1 MAEDIREKSNF
12 IWEAIRSDLAEGK
25 NGGRVQTRFPPEPNG
40 YLHIG
45 HVKALTV
52 DFATAEKFGGVCN
65 LRFDDTNPTKEKE
78 EFVEAIKDDI
88 HWLGFEYGAVYYAS
102 EQYDQIFEYACDL
115 IRRGLAYVDDLS
127 KEEMRA
133 YRGTLKEPGKNSPY
147 RDRTPE
153 ENMDLFLR
161 MKNGEFPEGSRTLRA
176 KIDMASPNINLRD
189 PAIYRIKYAT
199 HHRTGDKWCIYPMY
213 DFAHPIGDA
222 LEGVTHSLCS
232 LEYEI
237 HRPLYDWVVDVCG
250 FEQKPRQIEFARLNL
265 TNTVMSKRKLRKL
278 VEEHHVAG
286 WDDPRMPT
294 LAGMRRRGYTS
305 AAVRDFIDRIG
316 VSKADSIVDHRLL
329 EHCVRN
335 DLNEIAPR
343 AMAVLDP
350 LKVVLTNVPE
360 GTVEP
365 CEIENHPKKPEM
377 GTHTLPLTREIYIER
392 EDFMVDA
399 PKKYFRL
406 KPDGEV
412 RLKGAYIIKCERY
425 DLNDDGSVACVY
437 CTIDPDSKSGMPGA
451 DRKVKGTIHWVS
463 ATENMPLEARLY
475 DVLILDDKT
484 EDKAEEAPA
493 DAAEDEDA
501 EESAAGDDFL
511 RQVNPDSLKVVRG
524 YGEPWLAGAK
534 VGDSFQFL
542 RNAYFCKDKDSTD
555 ELAVFNRVVVLKDS
569 FKVE

>member
-1 MAEDIREKSNF
+1 MAEEIKEKSNF
-12 IWEAIRSDLAEGK
+12 IWEAIKSDLAEGK

-237 HRPLYDWVVDVCG
+237 HRPLYDWVVNVCG

-305 AAVRDFIDRIG
+305 AAVRDFIDRIC
-316 VSKADSIVDHRLL
+316 VSKADSTVDHRLL
-329 EHCVRN
+329 EYCVRN
-335 DLNEIAPR
+335 DLGEVAPR

-350 LKVVLTNVPE
+350 VKVVLTNIPE
-360 GTVEP
+360 GTVEL

-377 GTHTLPLTREIYIER
+377 GTHQIPLTREIYIER
-392 EDFMVDA
+392 EDFMIDA

-425 DLNDDGSVACVY
+425 DVDEAGNVTCIY
-437 CTIDPDSKSGMPGA
+437 CTVDPTSKSGSEGA

-463 ATENMPLEARLY
+463 AEQNVPLTARLY
-475 DVLILDDKT
+475 DVLILDEKP
-484 EDKAEEAPA
+484 EEAPA
-493 DAAEDEDA
+493 EAAEDEDA
-501 EESAAGDDFL
+501 EEAAASDDFL
-511 RQVNPDSLKVVRG
+511 RQVNPDSLKVVNG
-524 YGEPWLAGAK
+524 YGEPWLAEAK

-542 RNAYFCKDKDSTD
+542 RTAYFCKDKDSTD
-555 ELAVFNRVVVLKDS
+555 EKAVFNRVVTLKDS
-569 FKVE
+569 FKLD

>member
-1 MAEDIREKSNF
+1 MAEEIKEKSNF
-12 IWEAIRSDLAEGK
+12 IWEAIRADIAAGK

-88 HWLGFEYGAVYYAS
+88 HWLGFQYGNVYYAS
-102 EQYDQIFEYACDL
+102 EQYDQIYEFALDL

-127 KEEMRA
+127 KEEIRA

-161 MKNGEFPEGSRTLRA
+161 MKNGEFPEGSRVLRA

-189 PAIYRIKYAT
+189 PTIYRIKYAT

-237 HRPLYDWVVDVCG
+237 HRPLYDWVVNVCG

-316 VSKADSIVDHRLL
+316 VSKADSTVDHRLL
-329 EHCVRN
+329 EYCVRN
-335 DLNEIAPR
+335 DLNEVAPR

-350 LKVVLTNVPE
+350 VKVVLTNLPE
-360 GTVEP
+360 GTVEL

-377 GTHTLPLTREIYIER
+377 GTHQIPLTREIYIER
-392 EDFMVDA
+392 EDFMIDA

-425 DLNDDGSVACVY
+425 DVDAEGNVTCIY
-437 CTIDPDSKSGMPGA
+437 CTVDPTSKSGSEGA
-451 DRKVKGTIHWVS
+451 ERKVKGTIHWVS
-463 ATENMPLEARLY
+463 AEQNVPFEARLY
-475 DVLILDDKT
+475 DVLILD
-484 EDKAEEAPA
+484 EKAEETPTEAS
-493 DAAEDEDA
+493 EDDEGEDA
-501 EESAAGDDFL
+501 AAGDDFL
-511 RQVNPDSLKVVRG
+511 RQVNPDSLRVVHG
-524 YGEPWLAGAK
+524 YGEPWLADAK

-542 RNAYFCKDKDSTD
+542 RTAYFCKDKDSTD
-555 ELAVFNRVVVLKDS
+555 EMAVFNRVVILKDS

>member
-1 MAEDIREKSNF
+1 MAEEIKEKSNF
-12 IWEAIRSDLAEGK
+12 IWEAIKSDLAEGK

-316 VSKADSIVDHRLL
+316 VSKADSTVDHRLL
-329 EHCVRN
+329 EYCVRN
-335 DLNEIAPR
+335 DLGEVAPR

-350 LKVVLTNVPE
+350 VRVVLTNIPE
-360 GTVEP
+360 GTVEL

-377 GTHTLPLTREIYIER
+377 GTHQIPLTREIYIER
-392 EDFMVDA
+392 EDFMIDA

-425 DLNDDGSVACVY
+425 DVDEAGNVTCIY
-437 CTIDPDSKSGMPGA
+437 CTVDPTSKSGMPGA

-463 ATENMPLEARLY
+463 AEQNVPFEARLY
-475 DVLILDDKT
+475 DVLILDEKP
-484 EDKAEEAPA
+484 EDAPA
-493 DAAEDEDA
+493 EAGEDEDA
-501 EESAAGDDFL
+501 EEAAAGDDFL
-511 RQVNPDSLKVVRG
+511 RQVNPDSLKVVSG
-524 YGEPWLAGAK
+524 YGEPWLADAK

-542 RNAYFCKDKDSTD
+542 RTAYFCKDKDSTD
-555 ELAVFNRVVVLKDS
+555 EKAVFNRVVTLKDS
-569 FKVE
+569 FKLD

>member
-1 MAEDIREKSNF
+1 MAEEIKEKSNF
-12 IWEAIRSDLAEGK
+12 IWEAIKSDLAEGK

-237 HRPLYDWVVDVCG
+237 HRPLYDWVVNVCG

-316 VSKADSIVDHRLL
+316 VSKADSTVDHRLL
-329 EHCVRN
+329 EYCVRN
-335 DLNEIAPR
+335 DLGEVAPR

-350 LKVVLTNVPE
+350 VKVVLTNIPE
-360 GTVEP
+360 GTVEL

-377 GTHTLPLTREIYIER
+377 GTHQIPLTREIYIER
-392 EDFMVDA
+392 EDFMIDA

-425 DLNDDGSVACVY
+425 DVDEAGNVTCIY
-437 CTIDPDSKSGMPGA
+437 CTVDPTSKSGSEGA

-463 ATENMPLEARLY
+463 AEQNLPLTARLY
-475 DVLILDDKT
+475 DVLILDDKP
-484 EDKAEEAPA
+484 EETPA

-501 EESAAGDDFL
+501 EEAAASDDFL
-511 RQVNPDSLKVVRG
+511 RQVNPDSLKVVNG
-524 YGEPWLAGAK
+524 YGEPWLAEAK

-542 RNAYFCKDKDSTD
+542 RTAYFCKDKDSTD
-555 ELAVFNRVVVLKDS
+555 EKAVFNRVVTLKDS
-569 FKVE
+569 FKLD

>member
-12 IWEAIRSDLAEGK
+12 IWEAIKSDLAEGK

-133 YRGTLKEPGKNSPY
+133 YRGTLTEPGKNSPY

-199 HHRTGDKWCIYPMY
+199 HHRTGDKWCVYPMY

-316 VSKADSIVDHRLL
+316 VSKADSVVDHRLL
-329 EHCVRN
+329 EHCVRS
-335 DLNEIAPR
+335 DLGEIAPR

-350 LKVVLTNVPE
+350 LKVVLTNIPE
-360 GTVEP
+360 GTVEA

-377 GTHTLPLTREIYIER
+377 GTHTIPLTREIYIER

-412 RLKGAYIIKCERY
+412 RLKGAYIIRCERY
-425 DLNDDGSVACVY
+425 DLNEDGSVACVY
-437 CTIDPDSKSGMPGA
+437 CTVDPDSKSGMPGA

-475 DVLILDDKT
+475 DVLILD
-484 EDKAEEAPA
+484 EKAEEAPA

-511 RQVNPDSLKVVRG
+511 RQVNPDSLRVVRG

-555 ELAVFNRVVVLKDS
+555 ELAVFNRVVMLKDS
-569 FKVE
+569 FKVD

>member
-1 MAEDIREKSNF
+1 MAEEIKEKSNF
-12 IWEAIRSDLAEGK
+12 IWEAIKADLAEGK

-88 HWLGFEYGAVYYAS
+88 HWLGFEYGNVYYAS
-102 EQYDQIFEYACDL
+102 EQYERIYEYALDL

-127 KEEMRA
+127 KEEIRA

-161 MKNGEFPEGSRTLRA
+161 MKNGEFPEGSHVLRA

-189 PAIYRIKYAT
+189 PTIYRIKYAT
-199 HHRTGDKWCIYPMY
+199 HHRTGDTWCIYPMY

-237 HRPLYDWVVDVCG
+237 HRPLYDWVVNVCG
-250 FEQKPRQIEFARLNL
+250 FENKPRQIEFARLNL

-278 VEEHHVAG
+278 VEEGHVAG

-316 VSKADSIVDHRLL
+316 VSKADSTVDHRLL
-329 EHCVRN
+329 EYCVRN

-350 LKVVLTNVPE
+350 VKVVLTNLPE
-360 GTVEP
+360 DHVEL

-412 RLKGAYIIKCERY
+412 RLKGAYIIRCERY
-425 DLNDDGSVACVY
+425 DLDENGNVTCIY
-437 CTIDPDSKSGMPGA
+437 CTVDPTSKSGSEGA
-451 DRKVKGTIHWVS
+451 ERKVKGTIHWVS
-463 ATENMPLEARLY
+463 ATQNLPIEARLY
-475 DVLILDDKT
+475 DVLILD
-484 EDKAEEAPA
+484 EKAEEVPA
-493 DAAEDEDA
+493 EASEDE

-511 RQVNPDSLKVVRG
+511 RQVNPDSLRVVRG
-524 YGEPWLAGAK
+524 YAEPWLAQAK

-542 RNAYFCKDKDSTD
+542 RTAYFCKDKDSTD
-555 ELAVFNRVVVLKDS
+555 ELAVFNRVVILKDS

>member
-1 MAEDIREKSNF
+1 MAEEIKEKSNF
-12 IWEAIRSDLAEGK
+12 IWEAIKSDLAEGK

-237 HRPLYDWVVDVCG
+237 HRPLYDWVVNVCG

-316 VSKADSIVDHRLL
+316 VSKADSTVDHRLL
-329 EHCVRN
+329 EYCVRN
-335 DLNEIAPR
+335 DLNEVAPR

-350 LKVVLTNVPE
+350 VKVVLTNIPE
-360 GTVEP
+360 GTVEL

-377 GTHTLPLTREIYIER
+377 GTHQIPLTREIYIER

-425 DLNDDGSVACVY
+425 DVDEAGNVTCIY
-437 CTIDPDSKSGMPGA
+437 CTVDPTSKSGSEGA

-463 ATENMPLEARLY
+463 AEQNVPLTARLY
-475 DVLILDDKT
+475 DVLILDEKP
-484 EDKAEEAPA
+484 EEAPA
-493 DAAEDEDA
+493 EAAEDEDA
-501 EESAAGDDFL
+501 EEAAASDDFL
-511 RQVNPDSLKVVRG
+511 RQVNPDSLKVVNG
-524 YGEPWLAGAK
+524 YGEPWLAEAK

-542 RNAYFCKDKDSTD
+542 RTAYFCKDKDSTD
-555 ELAVFNRVVVLKDS
+555 EKAVFNRVVTLKDS
-569 FKVE
+569 FKLD

>member
-1 MAEDIREKSNF
+1 MAEEIKEKSNF
-12 IWEAIRSDLAEGK
+12 IWEAIKSDLAEGK

-237 HRPLYDWVVDVCG
+237 HRPLYDWVVNVCV

-316 VSKADSIVDHRLL
+316 VSKADSTVDHRLL
-329 EHCVRN
+329 EYCVRN
-335 DLNEIAPR
+335 DLGEVAPR

-350 LKVVLTNVPE
+350 VRVVLTNIPE
-360 GTVEP
+360 GTVEL

-377 GTHTLPLTREIYIER
+377 GTHQIPLTREIYIER
-392 EDFMVDA
+392 EDFMIDA

-425 DLNDDGSVACVY
+425 DVDEAGNVTCIY
-437 CTIDPDSKSGMPGA
+437 CTVDPTSKSGSEGA

-463 ATENMPLEARLY
+463 AEQNVPLTARLY
-475 DVLILDDKT
+475 DVLILDEKP
-484 EDKAEEAPA
+484 EEAPA
-493 DAAEDEDA
+493 EAAEDEDA
-501 EESAAGDDFL
+501 EEAAASDDFL
-511 RQVNPDSLKVVRG
+511 RQVNPDSLKVVNG
-524 YGEPWLAGAK
+524 YGEPWLAEAK

-542 RNAYFCKDKDSTD
+542 RTAYFCKDKDSTD
-555 ELAVFNRVVVLKDS
+555 EKAVFNRVVTLKDS
-569 FKVE
+569 FKLD

>member
-1 MAEDIREKSNF
+1 MAEEIKEKSNF
-12 IWEAIRSDLAEGK
+12 IWEAIKSDLAEGK

-88 HWLGFEYGAVYYAS
+88 HWLGFEYGGVYYAS

-161 MKNGEFPEGSRTLRA
+161 MKNGEFPEGSHTLRA

-237 HRPLYDWVVDVCG
+237 HRPLYDWVVNVCG

-316 VSKADSIVDHRLL
+316 VSKADSTVDHRLL
-329 EHCVRN
+329 EYCVRN
-335 DLNEIAPR
+335 DLGEVAPR

-350 LKVVLTNVPE
+350 VRVVLTNIPE

-377 GTHTLPLTREIYIER
+377 GTHTIPLTREIYIER
-392 EDFMVDA
+392 EDFMIDA

-425 DLNDDGSVACVY
+425 DVDENGSVTCIY
-437 CTIDPDSKSGMPGA
+437 CTVDKTSKSGSEGA

-463 ATENMPLEARLY
+463 AEQNVPFEARLY
-475 DVLILDDKT
+475 DVLILDEKPEETPAEAT
-484 EDKAEEAPA
+484 EDEES
-493 DAAEDEDA
+493 EDA
-501 EESAAGDDFL
+501 AAGDDFL
-511 RQVNPDSLKVVRG
+511 RQVNPDSLKVVSG
-524 YGEPWLAGAK
+524 YGEPWLAEAK

-542 RNAYFCKDKDSTD
+542 RTAYFCKDKDSTAD
-555 ELAVFNRVVVLKDS
+555 KAVFNRVVTLKDS
-569 FKVE
+569 FKLE

>member
-1 MAEDIREKSNF
+1 MAEEIKEKTNF
-12 IWEAIRSDLAEGK
+12 IWEAIKADLAEGK

-88 HWLGFEYGAVYYAS
+88 HWLGFQYGNVYYAS
-102 EQYDQIFEYACDL
+102 EQYDQIYEFALDL

-127 KEEMRA
+127 KEEIRA

-161 MKNGEFPEGSRTLRA
+161 MKNGEFPEGSRVLRA

-189 PAIYRIKYAT
+189 PTIYRIKYAT

-237 HRPLYDWVVDVCG
+237 HRPLYDWVVNVCG

-278 VEEHHVAG
+278 VEEGHVAG

-316 VSKADSIVDHRLL
+316 VSKADSTVDHRLL
-329 EHCVRN
+329 EYCVRN
-335 DLNEIAPR
+335 DLNEVAPR

-350 LKVVLTNVPE
+350 VKVVLTNIPE
-360 GTVEP
+360 GTVEL

-377 GTHTLPLTREIYIER
+377 GTHQIPLTREIYIER
-392 EDFMVDA
+392 EDFMIDA

-425 DLNDDGSVACVY
+425 DVDENGCVTCIY
-437 CTIDPDSKSGMPGA
+437 CTVDPTSKSGSEGA

-463 ATENMPLEARLY
+463 AEQNVPFEARLY
-475 DVLILDDKT
+475 DVLILD
-484 EDKAEEAPA
+484 EKAEEAPA
-493 DAAEDEDA
+493 EAGEDEEGEDAAT
-501 EESAAGDDFL
+501 GDDFL
-511 RQVNPDSLKVVRG
+511 RQVNPNSLTVVHG
-524 YGEPWLAGAK
+524 YGEPWLAQAK

-542 RNAYFCKDKDSTD
+542 RTAYFCKDKDSTD
-555 ELAVFNRVVVLKDS
+555 ELAVFNRVVILKDS